1 MPDSAYR
8 GYTSY
13 SYLGPGD
20 LAAFDLDDELG
31 RVPEYELG
39 LSSAEA
45 ERAAG
50 LLRDAVVISLH
61 DHPVVFPRDISQVR
75 DYIRTGRQHTGYAGL
90 SRSGLTAVFDNMMD
104 GTGCVTSKSAWK
116 WDDTIYD
123 LGMRLCDLA
132 HQDYLRVARTVPDI
146 LAAHDS
152 GHLAIVLGMEA
163 ATPIE
168 NEVDRLDILYGL
180 GVRQIGIA
188 YSESNTLGSGLK
200 EPGDGGLTVFGR
212 RGVERMNRLG
222 LAIDVSHSSDRTCL
236 DTFEASSKPVF
247 ITHAGARAVWPTP
260 RMKPDEVL
268 AACARGG
275 GVIGIEAAPHTT
287 LSAAHPLHSIE
298 SVMDH
303 FTYCA
308 DLLGIEHVAFGP
320 DTLYGDHVGFHGE
333 FAAQLGVHS
342 LGGPA
347 FDKVPYVAGLEN
359 PTENFGNIIGTLVKR
374 GYTDADIQA
383 VIGGN
388 ILRILSQVWVSPS

>member
-8 GYTSY
+8 GYKSY
-13 SYLGPGD
+13 SYLAPADDYEVFD
-20 LAAFDLDDELG
+20 LADELG
-31 RVPEYELG
+31 REPEYQAG
-39 LSSAEA
+39 LSAQEA
-45 ERAAG
+45 ERAG
-50 LLRDAVVISLH
+50 RLLRDSLVISLH
-61 DHPVVFPRDISQVR
+61 DHPVVLPRDITRVR
-75 DYIRTGRQHTGYAGL
+75 DYIRTGRQHTGYEGL

-132 HQDYLRVARTVPDI
+132 HQDYVRVARTVADI
-146 LAAHDS
+146 TAAQQT

-188 YSESNTLGSGLK
+188 YSESNTLGTGLK

-212 RGVERMNRLG
+212 RAVERMNKLG
-222 LAIDVSHSSDRTCL
+222 LLIDVSHSSDRTCL
-236 DTFEASSKPVF
+236 DTCEASGQPVC
-247 ITHAGARAVWPTP
+247 ITHAGARSVWPTP

-268 AACARGG
+268 LACARTG

-287 LSAAHPLHSIE
+287 LSARHPRHSIE

-320 DTLYGDHVGFHGE
+320 DTFFGDHVGFHTE
-333 FAAQLGVHS
+333 FAGQLGVHS
-342 LGGPA
+342 PGAPA
-347 FDKVPYVAGLEN
+347 FDKVPFVAGLEN
-359 PTENFGNIIGTLVKR
+359 PAENFRNIVGWLVR
-374 GYTDADIQA
+374 HGYSDADIQA

-388 ILRILSQVWVSPS
+388 VLRVLRQAW

>member
-20 LAAFDLDDELG
+20 LPAFDLDDELD

-39 LSSAEA
+39 LSAAEA
-45 ERAAG
+45 ERAG
-50 LLRDAVVISLH
+50 RLLRDSIVISLH
-61 DHPVVFPRDISQVR
+61 DHPVVFPRDIRQVR

-104 GTGCVTSKSAWK
+104 GTGCVTSTSAWK
-116 WDDTIYD
+116 WDDTVYD

-152 GHLAIVLGMEA
+152 GRLAIVLGMEA

-212 RGVERMNRLG
+212 RAVERMNRLG

-236 DTFEASSKPVF
+236 DTFEASSEPVF

-268 AACARGG
+268 VACARGG

-359 PTENFGNIIGTLVKR
+359 PTENFGNIIGALVKR
-374 GYTDADIQA
+374 GYTDADIEA

-388 ILRILSQVWVSPS
+388 ILRVLSRVWVSPS